1 MRFLANAKIT
11 PMSWQIVYWMFL
23 TKGGHS
29 RTLQVLKTSSPQDE
43 GQTRTLDMA
52 KEIEIT
58 GTEPVGQLDSVS
70 QDRLIALEA
79 LANLVLQL

>member
-1 MRFLANAKIT
+1 M
-11 PMSWQIVYWMFL
+11 
-23 TKGGHS
+23 
-29 RTLQVLKTSSPQDE
+29 QVLKTSSPQDE